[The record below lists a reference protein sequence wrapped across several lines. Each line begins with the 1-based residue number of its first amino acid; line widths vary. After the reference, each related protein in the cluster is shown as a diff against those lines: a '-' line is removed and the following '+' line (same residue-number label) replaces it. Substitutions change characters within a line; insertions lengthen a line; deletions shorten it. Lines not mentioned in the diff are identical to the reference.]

1 MHLNKLVKIEIENNF
16 LEIFYFLFE
25 FQFIIISYI
34 FLIYIWGMAKKT

>member
-25 FQFIIISYI
+25 FQIIIISYI